1 MDKQEHFNAIL
12 TSDQE
17 NREKISK
24 NIYDEH
30 YDKELDADKIK
41 PQTQRRKKRI
51 SLYKSIVGQ
60 GHERILEIGC
70 GIGDLTYALIDNAKR
85 ITGVDISSKVLDFA
99 KTRRSLYSIGDDQFQ
114 KIEFL
119 QMSGVNLDFPSAT
132 FDYVVSTSMI
142 EHLHPEDVEQHLRDV
157 WRILKN
163 NGHYLIWCPN
173 RLGHHK
179 DRAGHLCMFSYKDL
193 IGEMKHAGFRNL
205 QSTLFTRP
213 QMVDARFKIF
223 LENFLSALRIKTL
236 WSHLGVRNILLVAT
250 K

>member
-1 MDKQEHFNAIL
+1 MDKQERFNAIL
-12 TSDQE
+12 TSDYE
-17 NREKISK
+17 NREKISR

-30 YDKELDADKIK
+30 YDKELDEDHIK
-41 PQTQRRKKRI
+41 PQTQMRKKRI
-51 SLYKSIVGQ
+51 SLYKSIVGK

-70 GIGDLTYALIDNAKR
+70 GVGDLTYALMDNAKR
-85 ITGVDISSKVLDFA
+85 ITGIDISARVLDFA
-99 KTRRSLYSIGDDQFQ
+99 KMRRNLYSIGEYTFR

-119 QMSGVNLDFPSAT
+119 QMSGVNLDFSPAT

-142 EHLHPEDVEQHLRDV
+142 EHLHPEDVEQHLQQV

-193 IGEMKHAGFRNL
+193 IGKMELVGFQNF
-205 QSTLFTRP
+205 QSTLFTRL

-223 LENFLSALRIKTL
+223 LEKFLSSLRIKIL